1 LRHFNDG
8 KSKGESHSLSPRLLG
23 RDTVGQSVKFASGH
37 SLYPAHPPTNKKGHP
52 HIIPLIAK
60 AARNGKKEWYDA
72 TPV

>member
-1 LRHFNDG
+1 
-8 KSKGESHSLSPRLLG
+8 
-23 RDTVGQSVKFASGH
+23 VGQSVKFASGH

-52 HIIPLIAK
+52 HIIPLIVK